1 MAFCLLANLVV
12 LLHAAFLV
20 FVVAGALL
28 VARWPRLLPVHVACV
43 AWGAYV
49 ELAGKICPLTPL
61 ENHFR
66 ELAGQAGYSGGFIE
80 HYLIPA
86 LYPARLTASV
96 QTKIGLG
103 VLALNGLL
111 YAVVWRRIRAT
122 H

>member
-1 MAFCLLANLVV
+1 MGFRLLANFVV
-12 LLHAAFLV
+12 LLHAAFLL

-28 VARWPRLLPVHVACV
+28 VARWPRLLPVHLACV

-66 ELAGQAGYSGGFIE
+66 GLAGLAGYSGGFIE
-80 HYLIPA
+80 QYLIPA

-96 QTKIGLG
+96 QTAIGLG
-103 VLALNGLL
+103 VLALNGAL
-111 YAVVWRRIRAT
+111 YALLWKRMRS